1 MVRPTRTC
9 FQPPMNALLPLELPS
24 PSLLRFRCRFARAVD
39 IRIHIPEYQPSLY
52 SAHVPKG
59 GSGLGSP

>member
-9 FQPPMNALLPLELPS
+9 YQLPMNALHPTTPPNPNLP
-24 PSLLRFRCRFARAVD
+24 RFRCRFARAVD